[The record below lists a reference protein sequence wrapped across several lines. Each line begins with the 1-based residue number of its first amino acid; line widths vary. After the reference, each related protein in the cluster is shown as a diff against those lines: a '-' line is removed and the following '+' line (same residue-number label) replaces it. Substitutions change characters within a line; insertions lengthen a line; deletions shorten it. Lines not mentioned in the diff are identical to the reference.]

1 MPRRC
6 EYFHIHV
13 VNLPGEKEVL
23 RIQGEVRALE
33 YLRFVLLGLTVMQSG
48 SVIEYLLS
56 RAVQPVSC
64 CKIR

>member
-1 MPRRC
+1 M
-6 EYFHIHV
+6 

-33 YLRFVLLGLTVMQSG
+33 YLRFVLVGLTVMQSG

-56 RAVQPVSC
+56 RAVPSL
-64 CKIR
+64 